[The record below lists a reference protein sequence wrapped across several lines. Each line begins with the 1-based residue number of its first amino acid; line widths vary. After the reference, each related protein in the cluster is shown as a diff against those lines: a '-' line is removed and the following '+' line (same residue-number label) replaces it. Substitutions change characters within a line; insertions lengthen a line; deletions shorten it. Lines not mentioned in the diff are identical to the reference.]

1 MWMRMCLR
9 VSVIVKRHVAMETL
23 IRKLFNSGGSLT
35 VSEVQ
40 SYIIMVRSMV
50 ADMVLATS

>member
-9 VSVIVKRHVAMETL
+9 VSVNVKRHVARATL

-40 SYIIMVRSMV
+40 SCIIMVRSMV